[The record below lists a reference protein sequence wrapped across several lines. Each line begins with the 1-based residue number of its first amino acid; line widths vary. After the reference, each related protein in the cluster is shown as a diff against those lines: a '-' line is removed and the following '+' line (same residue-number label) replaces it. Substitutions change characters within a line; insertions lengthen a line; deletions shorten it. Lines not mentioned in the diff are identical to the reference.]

1 MELKVSEHGDRIERR
16 YIDIIN
22 ERLSAYS
29 LIWSMYVGNDS
40 KGRIPEVTGLSD
52 PEKEKRE
59 KFSQAHYTCLE
70 SVIGMY
76 EIIDYSTKYNQ
87 YYEIPDYIR
96 QNNDFMAFVAH
107 MGRIRDNVKKM
118 GELFGIPSLHLKLEE
133 YYQERNTVLHGAKVP
148 FMLKEQGQVMLIAN
162 LKGTGVA
169 NTVWHDKM
177 VWSKFYKDDYKEI
190 AKYLAETYNEVTS
203 ILNSCLYK
211 VFPKIKEIKEKT
223 PFQFIIPED
232 ANYSDPHVSGD
243 GRYFSFTESP
253 NISGAPR

>member
-16 YIDIIN
+16 YINIIN
-22 ERLSAYS
+22 ERLPAYA

-59 KFSQAHYTCLE
+59 KFSQLHYTCLE

-76 EIIDYSTKYNQ
+76 EIIDSTKWNE
-87 YYEIPDYIR
+87 YYEIRDYIR
-96 QNNDFMAFVAH
+96 QNNDFMAFMAH
-107 MGRIRDNVKKM
+107 MGRIRDNVEKM
-118 GELFGIPSLHLKLEE
+118 GKLFGISFLHSDLSE
-133 YYQERNTVLHGAKVP
+133 YYKERNTVLHGTKVP
-148 FMLKEQGQVMLIAN
+148 FMLKEQVIFIAN
-162 LKGTGVA
+162 LKGTGVD
-169 NTVWHDKM
+169 NTAWDDKKM
-177 VWSKFYKDDYKEI
+177 VWSKFYKGDYKEI

-203 ILNSCLYK
+203 ILNSCLDK
-211 VFPKIKEIKEKT
+211 VLPKIKEIKEKT

-243 GRYFSFTESP
+243 GRYFSFTEES
-253 NISGAPR
+253 

>member
-22 ERLSAYS
+22 ERLPAYS

-40 KGRIPEVTGLSD
+40 KGRIPQVTGLSE

-76 EIIDYSTKYNQ
+76 EIIEATKYNQ
-87 YYEIPDYIR
+87 YYEISDYIR
-96 QNNDFMAFVAH
+96 QNNDFMAFMAH
-107 MGRIRDNVKKM
+107 LGRIRDNVKRM
-118 GELFGIPSLHLKLEE
+118 GELFGIPSLYLSLSE

-162 LKGTGVA
+162 LKGTGVESTA
-169 NTVWHDKM
+169 WHDKM

-190 AKYLAETYNEVTS
+190 ARYLDETYNEVTN
-203 ILNSCLYK
+203 ILNSCLFK
-211 VFPKIKEIKEKT
+211 IFPKIKKIKEET
-223 PFQFIIPED
+223 QFQFIIPED
-232 ANYSDPHVSGD
+232 SNYFDPHVSGD
-243 GRYFSFTESP
+243 GRYFSFTESR
-253 NISGAPR
+253 NISESPR

>member
-16 YIDIIN
+16 YIAIIN
-22 ERLSAYS
+22 EQLPAYG
-29 LIWSMYVGNDS
+29 LIWSMYIGNDS

-52 PEKEKRE
+52 AEKEKRE

-76 EIIDYSTKYNQ
+76 EIIEFTKYNQ

-107 MGRIRDNVKKM
+107 MGRIRDNVEKM
-118 GELFGIPSLHLKLEE
+118 GELFGIPSLPSKLSE

-148 FMLKEQGQVMLIAN
+148 FMLKEQVMFIAN
-162 LKGTGVA
+162 LKGTGVE
-169 NTVWHDKM
+169 NTAWHDKM

-190 AKYLAETYNEVTS
+190 AKYLTETYNEVTS

-223 PFQFIIPED
+223 SFQFVMPKD
-232 ANYSDPHVSGD
+232 ANYFDPHVSGD
-243 GRYFSFTESP
+243 GRYFSFAESR
-253 NISGAPR
+253 NISGD